1 MNPEDL
7 FLKRFLLIFALV
19 SVLASTAWAEPA
31 HPGYQEA
38 RALLAEGDFTA
49 ARDKLEAVLQDGSLD
64 EAARS
69 EAEKELFSLNL
80 QILFS
85 KTETPTSIFHTVEKG
100 DSLYKIARKY
110 GTTVELIRRANG
122 LSGDTIYPETK
133 LKVEKGTFTVLV
145 DKSDNTLDLFLEGRR
160 IKRYRVATGSDN
172 KSPVGTFKI
181 INKLKDPTWFHAGAV
196 VPPDSPENILGTRWM
211 GFDNPGYG
219 IHGTTIPQSI
229 GTQSTAGCVRM
240 RNKEVEELYGI
251 LPVGTK
257 VTVVD

>member
-1 MNPEDL
+1 VKHSFL
-7 FLKRFLLIFALV
+7 FIFVMVLLTTPV
-19 SVLASTAWAEPA
+19 WAEPA

-38 RALLAEGDFTA
+38 RALLAEGDFA
-49 ARDKLEAVLQDGSLD
+49 GARDRLELILEDSALSGD
-64 EAARS
+64 ERS
-69 EAEKELFSLNL
+69 EVEKELFSLNL

-85 KTETPTSIFHTVEKG
+85 KTETPTSLFHTVEKG

-110 GTTVELIRRANG
+110 STTIELLRRANG
-122 LSGDTIYPETK
+122 ISGDVIYPGVK
-133 LKVEKGTFTVLV
+133 LKVEQGNFTVLV
-145 DKSDNTLDLFLEGRR
+145 DKSDNTLDLFLEGKR
-160 IKRYRVATGSDN
+160 IKRYRVATGENN
-172 KSPVGTFKI
+172 KTPVGTFKV

-219 IHGTTIPQSI
+219 IHGTTLPQSI
-229 GTQSTAGCVRM
+229 GTQATAGCVRM
-240 RNKEVEELYGI
+240 WNREVEELYGI